1 MDGGLRTKIAYEE
14 VAQMINEWYTMIKR
28 REVEKCILMRN
39 EILEAFDLMEE
50 NQNLLIYFNV
60 LDSRYNILMEEYK
73 SSEDILNN
81 IQNSPEMN
89 ETDDMLQFYFLFFSG
104 QIEFSKKN
112 YINAINYYKLAEDR
126 LLKIP
131 DDIEKA
137 EFHYH
142 LAISYY
148 HIDQHF
154 FSMDHAEK
162 ALATFREHDDYSHR
176 TINSEMILGA
186 NKLDLFRFEEAKHHY
201 EHALEIAK
209 NTQDHYTEGL
219 AYRNLGIAYMR
230 KNLFS
235 LAEDCFRQALQIK
248 EYEPTLYGLR
258 TMYNLTHVLYKTGN
272 TEEAREWCE
281 KGLVRVEEAGEE
293 EYLAKFNLVYSL
305 YDQCDI
311 GEIRD
316 ALEFLESSD
325 LWHDVA
331 ELTLEVGCH
340 FKRTGDSDNASYYF
354 LKSIEARDQIL
365 RMTGEL
371 K

>member
-1 MDGGLRTKIAYEE
+1 MMGLQTKIAYEE
-14 VAQMINEWYTMIKR
+14 VANMINQWYKMIKR
-28 REVEKCILMRN
+28 HEVINSTVMKNKITQA
-39 EILEAFDLMEE
+39 LEEMEE
-50 NQNLLIYFNV
+50 NQDLLIYFNL
-60 LDSRYNILMEEYK
+60 LDSRHKILLEKFE
-73 SSEDILNN
+73 SSEEILDN
-81 IQNSPEMN
+81 IQKSPEMR
-89 ETDDMLQFYFLFFSG
+89 ETDDMLQYYFLFFSG

-112 YINAINYYKLAEDR
+112 YIEAINYYKLAEEK

-131 DDIEKA
+131 DEIEKA

-142 LAISYY
+142 VAISYY

-186 NKLDLFRFEEAKHHY
+186 NKLDLFRFEEANRHY

-209 NTQDHYTEGL
+209 ATNNHYTEGL

-230 KNLFS
+230 RNMFS
-235 LAEDCFRQALQIK
+235 LAEDCFRRALQI
-248 EYEPTLYGLR
+248 EDYEPTLYGLR
-258 TMYNLTHVLYKTGN
+258 TMYNLTHVLYKTGR
-272 TEEAREWCE
+272 TEEARAWYE
-281 KGLVRVEEAGEE
+281 KGIVRVEEAGEE

-305 YDQCDI
+305 YDQFNTD
-311 GEIRD
+311 EIRE
-316 ALEFLESSD
+316 ALEFLESTG

-331 ELTLEVGCH
+331 ELTLEAGCY
-340 FKRTGDSDNASYYF
+340 FKRAGDTENAANYF
-354 LKSIEARDQIL
+354 LESIRARDQIL
-365 RMTGEL
+365 KMTEEL